1 MFLVAE
7 HNVKSDHTRSTMQF
21 TCNLCGCTTISPV
34 NPHAFHT
41 GSLFAR
47 CGNTECGVIH
57 KVGACTC
64 GFLLDLRVLCH
75 PEQAVTACWQHVV
88 ILNRR

>member
-1 MFLVAE
+1 MYRKISEVSDGRATCLTRT
-7 HNVKSDHTRSTMQF
+7 SDHTHSTMQF

-57 KVGACTC
+57 KVGLCTC
-64 GFLLDLRVLCH
+64 GFVLDLRVLCD
-75 PEQAVTACWQHVV
+75 PEPVG
-88 ILNRR
+88 L